1 MTLTPI
7 GAFSMFAAKF
17 AGLGEPAR
25 EGIMDL
31 IAVDQK
37 GIVSRG
43 RSPMAFN
50 LKMVYKKINY
60 RLIRLKVG
68 TVGVSKEA

>member
-1 MTLTPI
+1 MT
-7 GAFSMFAAKF
+7 
-17 AGLGEPAR
+17 
-25 EGIMDL
+25 
-31 IAVDQK
+31 
-37 GIVSRG
+37 
-43 RSPMAFN
+43 FN